1 MVAFLKYSL
10 IRLALFAPLFVLFLY
25 LGLGAVM
32 SVVCAAG
39 IAFAVSYLFFQDQRD
54 EATAAMRRRFSGKA
68 KPLRTA
74 GEVEDAQAEDT
85 LVDANPDVTIRT
97 DAKPAGARPAEPR
110 PADPRPADPKPAEA
124 NGQSS

>member
-1 MVAFLKYSL
+1 MVTFLKYSL
-10 IRLALFAPLFVLFLY
+10 IRLALIAPLFVLFLY

-32 SVVCAAG
+32 SVICAAG

-74 GEVEDAQAEDT
+74 GEVDDAQAEDT

-97 DAKPAGARPAEPR
+97 DTKPSGARPSES
-110 PADPRPADPKPAEA
+110 K
-124 NGQSS
+124 GQNS

>member
-32 SVVCAAG
+32 SVICAAG
-39 IAFAVSYLFFQDQRD
+39 IAFAVSYLFFQQQRD
-54 EATAAMRRRFSGKA
+54 DATAAMRRRFSGKA

-74 GEVEDAQAEDT
+74 GEVDDAQAEDT
-85 LVDANPDVTIRT
+85 LVDSNPDVTIRT
-97 DAKPAGARPAEPR
+97 DATPAS
-110 PADPRPADPKPAEA
+110 PKPVEPKRSEPKGT
-124 NGQSS
+124 NS